1 MAWTGGGLT
10 RRGAVGQ
17 ARDERGM
24 RRRAWKANKRHR
36 TQSTDCEIGTTNFT
50 ELLDLDSLPHPRSRN
65 KFSTL
70 AASQDRT
77 VGRQKRRSW
86 SALNRVPRCLIANT
100 TAALFIPTCNSSK
113 PHYTSI
119 PPVDPTP
126 IQECQTTYLHY
137 LPIQAKSFPPP
148 STISTHSHQHRPL
161 SPRVSEKRTTSS
173 TAPTKMETPGQ
184 AVATASKPCLE
195 PRRTRSLISF
205 ISSPQSS
212 CPSLV

>member
-1 MAWTGGGLT
+1 MREGCGGG
-10 RRGAVGQ
+10 RGRLINVT
-17 ARDERGM
+17 ERSLL
-24 RRRAWKANKRHR
+24 NP
-36 TQSTDCEIGTTNFT
+36 TDCEIGTTNFT

-86 SALNRVPRCLIANT
+86 SALNRVPRCLIAKT
-100 TAALFIPTCNSSK
+100 TALFIPTCNSSK